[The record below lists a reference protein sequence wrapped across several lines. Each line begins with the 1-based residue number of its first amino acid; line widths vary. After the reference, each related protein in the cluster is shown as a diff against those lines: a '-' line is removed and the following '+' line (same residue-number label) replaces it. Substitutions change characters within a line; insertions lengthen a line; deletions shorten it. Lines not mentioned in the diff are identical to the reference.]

1 MTKSEYMKKL
11 SYSLR
16 RLPKEDFNQAI
27 DYFEEYFAEAG
38 EENEQQAI
46 EDLGSPEDAAKE
58 LIMNLAEKNMEQP
71 PKTVKHSFKAVWI
84 GILGICAAP
93 IALPIA
99 LSLICVI
106 AAVIVSVFCVFCRLV
121 SYGGY
126 AGGSCGDRRDRR
138 SGSADPKSPGWIGD
152 IRIQSLLRRS
162 RNYVCIWNFLFLEMA
177 SL

>member
-71 PKTVKHSFKAVWI
+71 PQNTVLRQS
-84 GILGICAAP
+84 G
-93 IALPIA
+93 
-99 LSLICVI
+99 
-106 AAVIVSVFCVFCRLV
+106 SVFSESAR
-121 SYGGY
+121 
-126 AGGSCGDRRDRR
+126 RR
-138 SGSADPKSPGWIGD
+138 SHF
-152 IRIQSLLRRS
+152 RS
-162 RNYVCIWNFLFLEMA
+162 HFL
-177 SL
+177 

>member
-58 LIMNLAEKNMEQP
+58 LIMNLAEN
-71 PKTVKHSFKAVWI
+71 TVLRQS
-84 GILGICAAP
+84 G
-93 IALPIA
+93 
-99 LSLICVI
+99 
-106 AAVIVSVFCVFCRLV
+106 SVFSESAR
-121 SYGGY
+121 
-126 AGGSCGDRRDRR
+126 RR
-138 SGSADPKSPGWIGD
+138 SHF
-152 IRIQSLLRRS
+152 RS
-162 RNYVCIWNFLFLEMA
+162 HFL
-177 SL
+177 

>member
-71 PKTVKHSFKAVWI
+71 PKTVQHSFKAVWI
-84 GILGICAAP
+84 GILGI
-93 IALPIA
+93 
-99 LSLICVI
+99 
-106 AAVIVSVFCVFCRLV
+106 
-121 SYGGY
+121 
-126 AGGSCGDRRDRR
+126 CGDRRDRR

>member
-58 LIMNLAEKNMEQP
+58 LIMNLRGADR
-71 PKTVKHSFKAVWI
+71 TSDRTFFD
-84 GILGICAAP
+84 LCDRSRDCFCF
-93 IALPIA
+93 L
-99 LSLICVI
+99 CV
-106 AAVIVSVFCVFCRLV
+106 CRLV

>member
-106 AAVIVSVFCVFCRLV
+106 AAVIVS
-121 SYGGY
+121 YGGY

>member
-84 GILGICAAP
+84 GILGIC
-93 IALPIA
+93 
-99 LSLICVI
+99 
-106 AAVIVSVFCVFCRLV
+106 
-121 SYGGY
+121 
-126 AGGSCGDRRDRR
+126 GDRRDRR

>member
-71 PKTVKHSFKAVWI
+71 PKTVKHSFKALDRYSRNLR
-84 GILGICAAP
+84 GADRTSDRTFFDLCDRSRDCFCF
-93 IALPIA
+93 L
-99 LSLICVI
+99 CV
-106 AAVIVSVFCVFCRLV
+106 CRLV

>member
-71 PKTVKHSFKAVWI
+71 PKTVKHSLRQS
-84 GILGICAAP
+84 G
-93 IALPIA
+93 
-99 LSLICVI
+99 
-106 AAVIVSVFCVFCRLV
+106 SVFSESAR
-121 SYGGY
+121 
-126 AGGSCGDRRDRR
+126 RR
-138 SGSADPKSPGWIGD
+138 SHF
-152 IRIQSLLRRS
+152 RS
-162 RNYVCIWNFLFLEMA
+162 HFL
-177 SL
+177 

>member
-58 LIMNLAEKNMEQP
+58 LATMKDSALYPILKRLQENHFVETYDRQFQGRNRKYYTITDAGRQYLAELTEEWERYR
-71 PKTVKHSFKAVWI
+71 TVVDDIVK
-84 GILGICAAP
+84 GGN
-93 IALPIA
+93 
-99 LSLICVI
+99 LS
-106 AAVIVSVFCVFCRLV
+106 
-121 SYGGY
+121 
-126 AGGSCGDRRDRR
+126 
-138 SGSADPKSPGWIGD
+138 
-152 IRIQSLLRRS
+152 
-162 RNYVCIWNFLFLEMA
+162 
-177 SL
+177 

>member
-93 IALPIA
+93 IALPDRTFFD
-99 LSLICVI
+99 LCDRSRDCFCFLCV
-106 AAVIVSVFCVFCRLV
+106 CRLV

>member
-99 LSLICVI
+99 LVFSDSSMSNLQSVSIIAAFPI
-106 AAVIVSVFCVFCRLV
+106 AAVIVLITFSFLKDAKK
-121 SYGGY
+121 YLL
-126 AGGSCGDRRDRR
+126 GS
-138 SGSADPKSPGWIGD
+138 S
-152 IRIQSLLRRS
+152 
-162 RNYVCIWNFLFLEMA
+162 
-177 SL
+177 

>member
-106 AAVIVSVFCVFCRLV
+106 AAVIVSVFCVF
-121 SYGGY
+121 
-126 AGGSCGDRRDRR
+126 AGLFLTAVTLAGAAVIGV
-138 SGSADPKSPGWIGD
+138 IGD
-152 IRIQSLLRRS
+152 SFHLPLYSI
-162 RNYVCIWNFLFLEMA
+162 
-177 SL
+177 

>member
-71 PKTVKHSFKAVWI
+71 PKTVNTVLRQS
-84 GILGICAAP
+84 G
-93 IALPIA
+93 
-99 LSLICVI
+99 
-106 AAVIVSVFCVFCRLV
+106 SVFSESAR
-121 SYGGY
+121 
-126 AGGSCGDRRDRR
+126 RR
-138 SGSADPKSPGWIGD
+138 SHF
-152 IRIQSLLRRS
+152 RS
-162 RNYVCIWNFLFLEMA
+162 HFL
-177 SL
+177 

>member
-58 LIMNLAEKNMEQP
+58 LITSDRTFFDLCDR
-71 PKTVKHSFKAVWI
+71 SRDCFCF
-84 GILGICAAP
+84 L
-93 IALPIA
+93 
-99 LSLICVI
+99 CV
-106 AAVIVSVFCVFCRLV
+106 CRLV

-162 RNYVCIWNFLFLEMA
+162 RNCICIWNFLLLKMA
-177 SL
+177 AL